1 MCGSGARLG
10 LARAG
15 CREPV
20 AAQDVAEAL
29 ARAPQNL
36 IELHVGQ
43 LQGLPNRDSRLLAQ
57 VEALETFPVGLHGQM
72 VHEIANTL
80 RELLMVQPLLERQ
93 RLVLQIGKQ
102 LAIAVVPAGELSA
115 PVRRRELACRPV
127 EVAAQVARIL
137 QSL

>member
-15 CREPV
+15 CRQPV

-36 IELHVGQ
+36 IELHVSQ
-43 LQGLPNRDSRLLAQ
+43 LQGLPNRDSRLPAQ
-57 VEALETFPVGLHGQM
+57 VEAFENLPVALHGQM

-80 RELLMVQPLLERQ
+80 RELLMVQPLLERE
-93 RLVLQIGKQ
+93 RLILQIGKQ
-102 LAIAVVPAGELSA
+102 LAVVVVLAGELSS
-115 PVRRRELACRPV
+115 PVRGRELACRP
-127 EVAAQVARIL
+127 
-137 QSL
+137 